1 MVSLAQ
7 THIKKRNPSWKVATQ
22 RMINETMVKKEK
34 TEWLRTLFH
43 ILTGLTIVSIYGLT
57 NISRELSLIILGAVA
72 LFFLLGDLFRQFIP
86 RVNRLTEKIFK
97 GIIRQEEKRKMASTT
112 YYVIGCWIA
121 ILIFPRLIASIAV
134 LLLVVGDTSAKIIR
148 QAKGRYFTLEA
159 ISGNFIICFLLAW
172 LIFRVAEIPNAIVL
186 SSLGALGASAAEMI
200 PKIDNLA
207 IPILSGALMSIGFYL
222 IH

>member
-1 MVSLAQ
+1 VTA
-7 THIKKRNPSWKVATQ
+7 R

-34 TEWLRTLFH
+34 TEWPRTLFH
-43 ILTGLTIVSIYGLT
+43 TITGLTIVSIYGLT
-57 NISRELSLIILGAVA
+57 DISRELSLIILGAIA

-86 RVNRLTEKIFK
+86 RVNRLAEKLFK

-112 YYVIGCWIA
+112 YYVIGCWVA
-121 ILIFPRLIASIAV
+121 ILIFPRLITSIAV
-134 LLLVVGDTSAKIIR
+134 LLLVVGDTSAKMIR
-148 QAKGRYFTLEA
+148 RARGRYFTLEA
-159 ISGNFIICFLLAW
+159 ILGNFIICFLVAW
-172 LIFRVAEIPNAIVL
+172 LIFKVAEIPNSIVL
-186 SSLGALGASAAEMI
+186 SFLGALGASAAEMI

>member
-1 MVSLAQ
+1 VTAQ
-7 THIKKRNPSWKVATQ
+7 RI
-22 RMINETMVKKEK
+22 INETMIKKEK
-34 TEWLRTLFH
+34 TEWPRTLFH

-57 NISRELSLIILGAVA
+57 NISRESSLIILGAVA

-86 RVNRLTEKIFK
+86 RVNRLAHKIFK
-97 GIIRQEEKRKMASTT
+97 GIIRQEEKRKIASTT

-134 LLLVVGDTSAKIIR
+134 LLLVVGDTLAKIIR
-148 QAKGRYFTLEA
+148 QAKGRYFSLEA
-159 ISGNFIICFLLAW
+159 ISGSFTICFLVAW
-172 LIFRVAEIPNAIVL
+172 FIFRVAEIPNAIVV
-186 SSLGALGASAAEMI
+186 SFLGALGASAAEMI

-207 IPILSGALMSIGFYL
+207 IPILSGTLMTLGLYL

>member
-1 MVSLAQ
+1 
-7 THIKKRNPSWKVATQ
+7 
-22 RMINETMVKKEK
+22 MINETMVKKER
-34 TEWLRTLFH
+34 TEWPRTLFH
-43 ILTGLTIVSIYGLT
+43 TLAGLTIVSIYGLT

-86 RVNRLTEKIFK
+86 RINRLAEKIFK

-121 ILIFPRLIASIAV
+121 ILIFPRLIASTAV
-134 LLLVVGDTSAKIIR
+134 LLLVVGDTSAKMIR
-148 QAKGRYFTLEA
+148 QAKGRYFSLEA
-159 ISGNFIICFLLAW
+159 ISGSFIICFLAIW

-186 SSLGALGASAAEMI
+186 SFLGALGTSAAEMI

-207 IPILSGALMSIGFYL
+207 IPILSSALMILGLYL
-222 IH
+222 LH

>member
-1 MVSLAQ
+1 M
-7 THIKKRNPSWKVATQ
+7 IKKER
-22 RMINETMVKKEK
+22 
-34 TEWLRTLFH
+34 TEWPRTLFH
-43 ILTGLTIVSIYGLT
+43 TLTGLTIVSIYGLT
-57 NISRELSLIILGAVA
+57 NISKEQSLIILGAVA

-86 RVNRLTEKIFK
+86 RVNRLAEKLFK
-97 GIIRQEEKRKMASTT
+97 GIIRQEEKTKIASTT

-121 ILIFPRLIASIAV
+121 ILTFPRLIASIAV

-148 QAKGRYFTLEA
+148 RARGRYFTLEA
-159 ISGNFIICFLLAW
+159 ILGNFIVCFLVAW

-186 SSLGALGASAAEMI
+186 SFLGALGASTAEMI

-207 IPILSGALMSIGFYL
+207 IPILSGALMTAGVYL

>member
-1 MVSLAQ
+1 VTARR
-7 THIKKRNPSWKVATQ
+7 I
-22 RMINETMVKKEK
+22 INETMIKKEK
-34 TEWLRTLFH
+34 TEWPRTLFH

-86 RVNRLTEKIFK
+86 RVNRLAHKIFK
-97 GIIRQEEKRKMASTT
+97 GIIRQEEKRKIASTT

-148 QAKGRYFTLEA
+148 QAKGRYFSLEA
-159 ISGNFIICFLLAW
+159 ISGSFTICFLVAW
-172 LIFRVAEIPNAIVL
+172 FIFRVAEIPNAIVV
-186 SSLGALGASAAEMI
+186 SFLGALGASAAEMI

-207 IPILSGALMSIGFYL
+207 IPILSGTLMTLGLYL

>member
-1 MVSLAQ
+1 
-7 THIKKRNPSWKVATQ
+7 
-22 RMINETMVKKEK
+22 MVKKEK
-34 TEWLRTLFH
+34 TQWPRTLFH

-57 NISRELSLIILGAVA
+57 DISRELSLIILGAVA

-86 RVNRLTEKIFK
+86 RVNRIAEKIFK
-97 GIIRQEEKRKMASTT
+97 GIIRQEEKTKIASTT
-112 YYVIGCWIA
+112 YYVVGCWIA
-121 ILIFPRLIASIAV
+121 ILTFPRLIASIAV

-159 ISGNFIICFLLAW
+159 ISGNFIICFLVAW
-172 LIFRVAEIPNAIVL
+172 FILKVAEIPNPIVL
-186 SSLGALGASAAEMI
+186 SLLGALGASAAEMI

-207 IPILSGALMSIGFYL
+207 IPISSGILMTLGVYF

>member
-1 MVSLAQ
+1 MF
-7 THIKKRNPSWKVATQ
+7 TRRI
-22 RMINETMVKKEK
+22 INETMVKKER
-34 TEWLRTLFH
+34 TEWPRILFH

-57 NISRELSLIILGAVA
+57 NISKEQSLIILGAVA

-86 RVNRLTEKIFK
+86 RVNRLAHKIFK
-97 GIIRQEEKRKMASTT
+97 GIIRQEEKRKIASTT
-112 YYVIGCWIA
+112 YYVIGCWVA
-121 ILIFPRLIASIAV
+121 ILIFPRLVASIAV

-148 QAKGRYFTLEA
+148 QARGRHFTLEA
-159 ISGNFIICFLLAW
+159 ISGNFIICFLVAW

-186 SSLGALGASAAEMI
+186 SLLGALGASAAEMI

-207 IPILSGALMSIGFYL
+207 IPILSGVLMTIGFYL